1 MIRLT
6 NEQWERIRNHFPEE
20 HIPDGR
26 PGRKPIPTRCVFEA
40 VLWILNTGAQWHMLP
55 QTYPNYKSV
64 HRRFQTWCRD
74 EVLRRVLMDV
84 ANELR
89 DKGAL
94 DEAECF
100 IDATFVMAKGGGAG
114 IGPTK
119 RGKGMKIMA
128 IVDRHGLPLSVS
140 THAANHHEVRLVQL
154 CFDFYMIEA
163 KPENLIGDR
172 AYDSDPLDA
181 ELRKDGIE
189 MIAPHRCNRSKPP
202 TQDRRR
208 LSRYMRRWLVER
220 FFAWIQWQRRILI
233 RWEYHAHNF
242 LGFVQLAC
250 LVILFKQ
257 FLDRFWSS
265 NPYSGI
271 RAGPP
276 SRAAD
281 IIEPDQLRTRPT
293 LPLTRYLDAFGNMCT
308 RLVAPVGELTIS
320 TDALIADS
328 GLPDA
333 VELAARQHEI
343 AELPHDT
350 LVFLLGSRYCETERL
365 MGEAWSRFGT
375 TEPGWPRVQAIC
387 DFVHSHV

>member
-1 MIRLT
+1 MSDDSADKRAVGAHPESFSGRAYPRWTSWTQADPDPTCFRSCIVDTQHLRAVAHAAAKLSELQIRSSALS
-6 NEQWERIRNHFPEE
+6 N
-20 HIPDGR
+20 
-26 PGRKPIPTRCVFEA
+26 
-40 VLWILNTGAQWHMLP
+40 
-55 QTYPNYKSV
+55 
-64 HRRFQTWCRD
+64 

-100 IDATFVMAKGGGAG
+100 SDATFVMAKGGGAQ

-172 AYDSDPLDA
+172 AYDSDPLDE
-181 ELRKDGIE
+181 ELRKDDALP
-189 MIAPHRCNRSKPP
+189 IAPHRSNRSKPP

-220 FFAWIQWQRRILI
+220 FFAWIQWQRRILV
-233 RWEYHAHNF
+233 RWEYYAQNF

-250 LVILFKQ
+250 LVILFR
-257 FLDRFWSS
+257 RF
-265 NPYSGI
+265 
-271 RAGPP
+271 
-276 SRAAD
+276 
-281 IIEPDQLRTRPT
+281 
-293 LPLTRYLDAFGNMCT
+293 
-308 RLVAPVGELTIS
+308 
-320 TDALIADS
+320 
-328 GLPDA
+328 
-333 VELAARQHEI
+333 
-343 AELPHDT
+343 
-350 LVFLLGSRYCETERL
+350 
-365 MGEAWSRFGT
+365 
-375 TEPGWPRVQAIC
+375 
-387 DFVHSHV
+387 